1 MSDPEAGPCGPD
13 AAAPDPDVRPAGPDA
28 GRPRTPRLTLLYREG
43 CHLCEEMEALLGEL
57 LEPGAVE
64 IERLDVDE
72 HPALLAEHHVRVPVL
87 ALDGV
92 ELCHH
97 FLDLEAVRAAL
108 AGYNRPAGPSRPRQP
123 EPSTVPPSTPPGA
136 PSSSR

>member
-1 MSDPEAGPCGPD
+1 MS
-13 AAAPDPDVRPAGPDA
+13 PAGEGPA
-28 GRPRTPRLTLLYREG
+28 PGERPRGAVPRLTLLYREG
-43 CHLCEEMEALLGEL
+43 CHLCEEMEALLAEL
-57 LEPGAVE
+57 LEPGSCE

-87 ALDGV
+87 ALDGI

-108 AGYNRPAGPSRPRQP
+108 AGYNRPAGPSRPRHPDP
-123 EPSTVPPSTPPGA
+123 EPPAAAHRTPPGA
-136 PSSSR
+136 PSSS